1 MFEIALEQLKTK
13 HKQLI
18 FFFAF
23 FFIINSVVD
32 YLNIP
37 YSNMIAEYG
46 LYLVIINISLNI
58 IMSTLTAI
66 MLTLSIINVSLKGS
80 ETKSSNL
87 GFISVLFSIMT
98 YGCTSC
104 VISFLAVFGISYSVV
119 LLPLA
124 GLPYK
129 LLTLL
134 IIIGGLYFTKYEIN
148 KSCNRVGGN

>member
-87 GFISVLFSIMT
+87 GFISVLFS
-98 YGCTSC
+98 
-104 VISFLAVFGISYSVV
+104 VILKVV
-119 LLPLA
+119 KWSTL
-124 GLPYK
+124 
-129 LLTLL
+129 LL

-148 KSCNRVGGN
+148 KPCKVKS